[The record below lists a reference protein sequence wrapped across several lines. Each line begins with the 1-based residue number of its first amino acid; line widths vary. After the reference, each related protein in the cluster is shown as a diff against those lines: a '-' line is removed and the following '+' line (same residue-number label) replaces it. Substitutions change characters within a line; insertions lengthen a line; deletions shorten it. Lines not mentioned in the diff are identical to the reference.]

1 MTRPHPPRRTAADTV
16 TETVV
21 AVGVAVLV
29 LIGFAASY
37 DTLRTL
43 AITDGGFPA
52 WLAPAVPL
60 SFDLGIVVLSLKV
73 VTAARERR
81 HAFTLR
87 ALIVALSAISVAVNG
102 AASPG
107 LTGQL
112 LHAVPPAMFV
122 ICFETVVASARRR
135 ALANQPPV
143 ASLRAQRAAAWLF
156 APRAH
161 WRRWRAEALDHGGAA
176 LIPSSSAHVPSAP
189 ATATKHAHPV
199 RHRGD
204 ASRLEIAREALQ
216 NDARMSAADLAHHLQ
231 RCGHQVSTR
240 TAQRIKAAVLDAS

>member
-1 MTRPHPPRRTAADTV
+1 MTRPHPPGQTPARTLTDTI

-29 LIGFAASY
+29 IIGFAASY

-73 VTAARERR
+73 VTAAREGR

-87 ALIVALSAISVAVNG
+87 ALIVALSAVNVAVNG
-102 AASPG
+102 AASQG

-122 ICFETVVASARRR
+122 ICFETVIASARRR
-135 ALANQPPV
+135 ALADRPPV
-143 ASLRAQRAAAWLF
+143 RQWGSGEPPRGCLP
-156 APRAH
+156 AP
-161 WRRWRAEALDHGGAA
+161 
-176 LIPSSSAHVPSAP
+176 
-189 ATATKHAHPV
+189 T
-199 RHRGD
+199 GD
-204 ASRLEIAREALQ
+204 AGAR
-216 NDARMSAADLAHHLQ
+216 RS
-231 RCGHQVSTR
+231 STM
-240 TAQRIKAAVLDAS
+240 LGPP